1 VNRPN
6 LYYEVREKMANAAA
20 VVEDMVQFITEH
32 YPSQQDSGIVYC
44 FSRKECEQVSVRAQQ
59 VRCVN

>member
-20 VVEDMVQFITEH
+20 VVEDMVQFIKEH

-44 FSRKECEQVSVRAQQ
+44 FSRKECEQVETRT
-59 VRCVN
+59 